1 MTAARITPHVSA
13 ARLASVALAAVLLL
27 SACFGENEQQVGM
40 TYLNYDRVSHGAPA
54 TTHHGMLQAKAQAWA
69 ERLASENTLY
79 HSRLAD
85 GIGGCWR
92 SLGENVG
99 YGGSIA
105 QIQAAYM
112 ASPGHRDNVMN
123 PAFGYAAVGVAHR
136 GDRVFTVQVFM
147 QGC

>member
-13 ARLASVALAAVLLL
+13 ARLASVALASVLLF
-27 SACFGENEQQVGM
+27 SACFGENEQQLGM

-123 PAFGYAAVGVAHR
+123 PAFNYAAVGVAHR